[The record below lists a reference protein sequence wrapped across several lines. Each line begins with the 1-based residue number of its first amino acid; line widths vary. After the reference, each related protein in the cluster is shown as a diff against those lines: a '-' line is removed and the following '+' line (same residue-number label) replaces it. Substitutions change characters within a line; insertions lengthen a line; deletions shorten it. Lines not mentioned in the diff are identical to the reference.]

1 MARKGKSWE
10 PRQKKKRIY
19 PLLTVAVLVPVLVIL
34 CYIFFHREPQDLL
47 LRDSKTVA
55 EIQSQNDERHDKT
68 TAEKT
73 DSDNENRGT
82 GESTGPDSD
91 NENHGNA
98 ESTGPDS
105 DNENRG
111 NAESTGLSTDEEN
124 RNKETTENSAPDDR
138 LCGDVKENL
147 EVCFINVGQGDCILI
162 SCDSHYA
169 LIDGGP
175 DSKGSAIRMFLQK
188 RGIEKL
194 DYIFVTHFDADHIG
208 GLDSVAYKF
217 DCDGIIMP
225 DYSKDT
231 RAYYNL
237 MEIIQSKLI
246 KIIRP
251 AVGEKYYLGDAE
263 LTILSPE
270 EGAFEDEND
279 YSIVVSLRYHERTF
293 LFMGD
298 STEKGELRLL
308 EGAANVKTDVLKV
321 SHHGSGSS
329 STEEFLKAAGPEYAV
344 ISCGKDNDY
353 GHPHAETLERLTQ
366 CGAKIL
372 RTDELGTITFI
383 CDGENIRYYYSQ
395 SVQNLFISP
404 ACCAVSRC
412 YAA

>member
-34 CYIFFHREPQDLL
+34 CYIFFPREPQDLL
-47 LRDSKTVA
+47 LRDNKTVA

-73 DSDNENRGT
+73 DSNNENR
-82 GESTGPDSD
+82 ESAASTGPDSN
-91 NENHGNA
+91 NENH
-98 ESTGPDS
+98 
-105 DNENRG
+105 G

-138 LCGDVKENL
+138 LCGDVKEEL

-251 AVGEKYYLGDAE
+251 AVGDKYYLGDAE

-279 YSIVVSLRYHERTF
+279 YSIVVSMRYHERNF

-308 EGAANVKTDVLKV
+308 EDAARMKTDVLKV
-321 SHHGSGSS
+321 SHHGSGTS
-329 STEEFLKAAGPEYAV
+329 STEEFLKAAEPEYAV
-344 ISCGKDNDY
+344 ISCGKNNDY
-353 GHPHAETLERLTQ
+353 GHPHAETLKRLSQ
-366 CGAKIL
+366 CGAEIL

-383 CDGENIRYYYSQ
+383 CDGANIRYTTEK
-395 SVQNLFISP
+395 
-404 ACCAVSRC
+404 
-412 YAA
+412 